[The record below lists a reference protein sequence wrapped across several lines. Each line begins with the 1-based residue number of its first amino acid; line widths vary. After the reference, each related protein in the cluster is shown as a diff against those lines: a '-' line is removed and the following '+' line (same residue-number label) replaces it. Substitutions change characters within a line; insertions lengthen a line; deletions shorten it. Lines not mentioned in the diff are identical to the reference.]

1 MAHRLHQPG
10 FIQRILG
17 KWRLKALLATIAF
30 LMISAVLLYTNML
43 VKELIERELNTV
55 RFYAGIYDYYIKKPN
70 SDPENFIFL
79 IYSVSPTISFPLILT
94 DEKNSPN
101 LPLKEYS
108 LNVDIDSTLPPEKQL
123 QKMREL
129 VYEMGQTYKPID
141 IRDNNGAVIQRIF
154 YTNSSLI
161 TRLQL
166 LPYVEIVIVG
176 AFVLIAYI
184 AFSYVR
190 RNEESNI
197 WVGMAK
203 EAAHQLGTPLSSI
216 LAWIEIMRL
225 NSNDP
230 QSVEETLNEMEDDV
244 TRLNTIANRF
254 SKIGNDPEKSNEDIG
269 KIIENVCVYF
279 ERRVPHLGK
288 KIELKRDLKEG
299 VIVSVN
305 KELFEWVIEN
315 LLKNAVQA
323 IEVKNG
329 EIDISTRI
337 ASRGKVF
344 IIVSDNGKGMT
355 KQIRR
360 QIFDPGF
367 TTKKRGWGL
376 GLSLSRRIIEEY
388 HDGKIYVKESTPGKG
403 TTFYIELTTS
413 NHGM

>member
-17 KWRLKALLATIAF
+17 KWRLKALLATFAF
-30 LMISAVLLYTNML
+30 AMISGVLLYTNML

-55 RFYAGIYDYYIKKPN
+55 QFYAGIYDYYIKKPN
-70 SDPENFIFL
+70 SDPENFVFL
-79 IYSVSPTISFPLILT
+79 VYSVTPTISFPLILT
-94 DEKNSPN
+94 DEKNQPN
-101 LPLKEYS
+101 LPLQEYS
-108 LNVDIDSTLPPEKQL
+108 LNVDIDSTLPPEKQM
-123 QKMREL
+123 KRMREL

-141 IRDNNGAVIQRIF
+141 IRDNNGVVIQRIF
-154 YTNSSLI
+154 YTNSALI
-161 TRLQL
+161 RKLQL
-166 LPYVEIVIVG
+166 LPYVEIIIVG
-176 AFVLIAYI
+176 AFVLIGYV

-225 NSNDP
+225 NSHDP
-230 QSVEETLNEMEDDV
+230 QSVEETLSEMEDDV

-254 SKIGNDPEKSNEDIG
+254 SKIGNDPEKSNEDISI
-269 KIIENVCVYF
+269 IIENVCSYF

-288 KIELKRDLKEG
+288 KITLKRDLKQG
-299 VIVSVN
+299 ITVSVN

-329 EIDISTRI
+329 EIDINTRI
-337 ASRGKVF
+337 STRGKVF
-344 IIVSDNGKGMT
+344 IIVTDNGKGMT
-355 KQIRR
+355 KQVRR

-376 GLSLSRRIIEEY
+376 GLSLSKRIIEEY
-388 HDGKIYVKESTPGKG
+388 HEGKIYVKDSAPGKG
-403 TTFYIELTTS
+403 TTFYIELPTKITT
-413 NHGM
+413 

>member
-17 KWRLKALLATIAF
+17 KWRLKALLATFAF
-30 LMISAVLLYTNML
+30 AMISGVLLYTNML

-55 RFYAGIYDYYIKKPN
+55 QFYAGIYDYYIKKPN
-70 SDPENFIFL
+70 SDPENFVFL
-79 IYSVSPTISFPLILT
+79 VYSVTPTISFPLILT
-94 DEKNSPN
+94 DEKNQPN

-108 LNVDIDSTLPPEKQL
+108 LNVDIDSTLPPEKQM
-123 QKMREL
+123 KRMSEL

-141 IRDNNGAVIQRIF
+141 IRDNNGVVIQRIF
-154 YTNSSLI
+154 YTNSALI
-161 TRLQL
+161 RKLQL
-166 LPYVEIVIVG
+166 LPYVEIIIVG
-176 AFVLIAYI
+176 AFVLIGYV

-225 NSNDP
+225 NSHDP
-230 QSVEETLNEMEDDV
+230 QSVEETLSEMEDDV

-254 SKIGNDPEKSNEDIG
+254 SKIGNDPEKSNEDISI
-269 KIIENVCVYF
+269 IIENVCSYF

-288 KIELKRDLKEG
+288 KITLKRDLKQG
-299 VIVSVN
+299 ITVSVN

-329 EIDISTRI
+329 EIDINTRI
-337 ASRGKVF
+337 STRGKVF
-344 IIVSDNGKGMT
+344 IIVTDNGKGMT
-355 KQIRR
+355 KQVRR

-376 GLSLSRRIIEEY
+376 GLSLSKRIIEEY
-388 HDGKIYVKESTPGKG
+388 HEGKIYVKDSAPGKG
-403 TTFYIELTTS
+403 TTFYIELPTKITT
-413 NHGM
+413 

>member
-30 LMISAVLLYTNML
+30 LMISGVLLYTNML

-376 GLSLSRRIIEEY
+376 GLSLSKRIIEEY

>member
-1 MAHRLHQPG
+1 MTHRLHQPG

-17 KWRLKALLATIAF
+17 KWRLKALLATFAF
-30 LMISAVLLYTNML
+30 AMISSVLLYTNML
-43 VKELIERELNTV
+43 VKELVERELNTV

-70 SDPENFIFL
+70 TDPENFVFL
-79 IYSVSPTISFPLILT
+79 VYSVTPTISFPLILT
-94 DEKNSPN
+94 DEKNQPN

-108 LNVDIDSTLPPEKQL
+108 LNVDIDSTLPPEKQMER
-123 QKMREL
+123 MREL
-129 VYEMGQTYKPID
+129 VAEMGQTYKPID
-141 IRDNNGAVIQRIF
+141 IRDNNGIVIQRIF

-161 TRLQL
+161 RRLQL
-166 LPYVEIVIVG
+166 LPYVEIIIVG
-176 AFVLIAYI
+176 AFVLIGYV

-225 NSNDP
+225 NSHDP
-230 QSVEETLNEMEDDV
+230 QSVEETLKEMEDDV

-254 SKIGNDPEKSNEDIG
+254 SKIGNDPEKSNEDIAV
-269 KIIENVCVYF
+269 IIENVCSYF

-288 KIELKRDLKEG
+288 KVTLKRDLKQG
-299 VIVSVN
+299 VMVLVN
-305 KELFEWVIEN
+305 KELFEWVVEN

-323 IEVKNG
+323 IESKNG

-337 ASRGKVF
+337 STRGKVF
-344 IIVSDNGKGMT
+344 IIVTDNGKGMT

-376 GLSLSRRIIEEY
+376 GLSLSKRIIEEY
-388 HDGKIYVKESTPGKG
+388 HEGKIYVKDSAPGKG
-403 TTFYIELTTS
+403 TTFHIELPTKITL
-413 NHGM
+413 

>member
-17 KWRLKALLATIAF
+17 KWRLKALLATFAF
-30 LMISAVLLYTNML
+30 AMISGVLLYTNML

-55 RFYAGIYDYYIKKPN
+55 QFYAGIYDYYIKKPN
-70 SDPENFIFL
+70 SDPENFVFL
-79 IYSVSPTISFPLILT
+79 VYSVTPTISFPLILT
-94 DEKNSPN
+94 DEKNQPN

-108 LNVDIDSTLPPEKQL
+108 LNVDIDSTLPPEKQM
-123 QKMREL
+123 KRMREL

-141 IRDNNGAVIQRIF
+141 IRDNNGVVIQRIF
-154 YTNSSLI
+154 YTNSALI
-161 TRLQL
+161 RKLQL
-166 LPYVEIVIVG
+166 LPYVEIIIVG
-176 AFVLIAYI
+176 AFVLIGYV

-225 NSNDP
+225 NSHDP
-230 QSVEETLNEMEDDV
+230 QSVEETLTEMEDDV

-254 SKIGNDPEKSNEDIG
+254 SKIGNDPEKSNEDISI
-269 KIIENVCVYF
+269 IIENVCSYF

-288 KIELKRDLKEG
+288 KITLKRDLKQG
-299 VIVSVN
+299 ITVSVN

-329 EIDISTRI
+329 EIDINTRI
-337 ASRGKVF
+337 STRGKVF
-344 IIVSDNGKGMT
+344 IIVTDNGKGMT
-355 KQIRR
+355 KQVRR

-376 GLSLSRRIIEEY
+376 GLSLSKRIIEEY
-388 HDGKIYVKESTPGKG
+388 HEGKIYVKDSAPGKG
-403 TTFYIELTTS
+403 TTFYIELPTKITT
-413 NHGM
+413 